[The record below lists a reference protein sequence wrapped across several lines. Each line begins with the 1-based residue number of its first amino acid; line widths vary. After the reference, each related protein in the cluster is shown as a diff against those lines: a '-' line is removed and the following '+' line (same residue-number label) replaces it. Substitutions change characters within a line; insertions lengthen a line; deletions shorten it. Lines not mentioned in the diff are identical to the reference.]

1 MTSPSPPSAPR
12 SVRQAPRS
20 RLPVWPYYFLAI
32 AIGLAGG
39 AIIYTWWPAGY
50 PDEDELVKV
59 SGEIATVR
67 IRDDISDS
75 SAGAFMPA
83 LTAVYFTLKGIEG
96 EFRYPSSHPKY
107 VMVRDYTAVA
117 MDVWVEA
124 AEIGTGRP
132 MTIWAI
138 EEHSPYNMVMPATSI
153 GYADIVGE
161 LVETDR
167 SMVEAGGWLLAI
179 AAALLAAGLLVQRRN
194 RGLPPLG
201 P

>member
-1 MTSPSPPSAPR
+1 MSNTPPPSAPR

-39 AIIYTWWPAGY
+39 ASIYAWWPTGY
-50 PDEDELVKV
+50 PGEDELVKV
-59 SGEIATVR
+59 SGDIATAR

-83 LTAVYFTLKGIEG
+83 LTAVYFTMKGIEG

-117 MDVWVEA
+117 LDVWVEA

-138 EEHSPYNMVMPATSI
+138 EERNPYNLVMSATSI
-153 GYADIVGE
+153 GYGDIVGE
-161 LVETDR
+161 LAETDR
-167 SMVEAGGWLLAI
+167 SMVEAGLWLLAI
-179 AAALLAAGLLVQRRN
+179 AAALTAAGLLVQRRN
-194 RGLPPLG
+194 RGLPSLG

>member
-12 SVRQAPRS
+12 SVRQEPRR

-32 AIGLAGG
+32 VIGIAGG
-39 AIIYTWWPAGY
+39 AIIYAWWPTGY
-50 PDEDELVKV
+50 PGEDELVKV
-59 SGEIATVR
+59 SGDIATAR

-83 LTAVYFTLKGIEG
+83 LTAVYFTMKGIEG

-107 VMVRDYTAVA
+107 VMVRDFTAVA
-117 MDVWVEA
+117 MDVWVEQ

-138 EEHSPYNMVMPATSI
+138 EERNPYNLVMEATSI
-153 GYADIVGE
+153 GYGDIVGE
-161 LVETDR
+161 LAETDR

-179 AAALLAAGLLVQRRN
+179 ATALLAAGFLVQRRN
-194 RGLPPLG
+194 RGLPSLG

>member
-117 MDVWVEA
+117 LDVWVEA
-124 AEIGTGRP
+124 AEIGSGRP

-138 EEHSPYNMVMPATSI
+138 EERSPYNLFMEATSI
-153 GYADIVGE
+153 GYHDIVGE
-161 LVETDR
+161 LAETDR

-179 AAALLAAGLLVQRRN
+179 AATLLAAGLLVQRRN

>member
-39 AIIYTWWPAGY
+39 AMVYSWWPAGY
-50 PDEDELVKV
+50 PGEDDLVKV
-59 SGEIATVR
+59 SGEIIKVVV
-67 IRDDISDS
+67 RDDISDS

-83 LTAVYFTLKGIEG
+83 LTAVYFTMKGIEG

-107 VMVRDYTAVA
+107 VMVRDFTAVA
-117 MDVWVEA
+117 MDVWVEQ

-132 MTIWAI
+132 LTIWAI
-138 EEHSPYNMVMPATSI
+138 EERNPYNLVMEATSI
-153 GYADIVGE
+153 GYGDIVGE
-161 LVETDR
+161 LAETDR
-167 SMVEAGGWLLAI
+167 SRVEAGGWLLAI
-179 AAALLAAGLLVQRRN
+179 AAALLATGFLVQRRN
-194 RGLPPLG
+194 RGLPSLG

>member
-12 SVRQAPRS
+12 SVRQAPRR
-20 RLPVWPYYFLAI
+20 RLPVWPYWFLAI
-32 AIGLAGG
+32 AAALAGG
-39 AIIYTWWPAGY
+39 AMVHSWWPGDY
-50 PDEDELVKV
+50 PGEDELVKV
-59 SGEIATVR
+59 SGEIVTAR

-83 LTAVYFTLKGIEG
+83 LTAVYFTMKGIEG

-107 VMVRDYTAVA
+107 VMVRDFTAVA
-117 MDVWVEA
+117 LDVWVEA

-138 EEHSPYNMVMPATSI
+138 EERNPYNLVMEATSI
-153 GYADIVGE
+153 GYDDIVGE
-161 LVETDR
+161 LAETDR

-179 AAALLAAGLLVQRRN
+179 AAALLAVGFLVQRRN
-194 RGLPPLG
+194 RGLPSLG

>member
-1 MTSPSPPSAPR
+1 MSGPTQPTKPR
-12 SVRQAPRS
+12 SVREAPPR
-20 RLPVWPYYFLAI
+20 RLPVWPYYFLASVAALI
-32 AIGLAGG
+32 GG
-39 AIIYTWWPAGY
+39 AFVGVWWPGDY
-50 PDEDELVKV
+50 PRADALVKV
-59 SGEIATVR
+59 SGDIATVA

-83 LTAVYFTLKGIEG
+83 LTAVYFTMKGIEG

-107 VMVRDYTAVA
+107 VMVRDFTAVA
-117 MDVWVEA
+117 MDVWVEK

-138 EEHSPYNMVMPATSI
+138 EERNPHNLVMPATSI
-153 GYADIVGE
+153 GYDDIVGE

-167 SMVEAGGWLLAI
+167 SMVEAGAWLLAI
-179 AAALLAAGLLVQRRN
+179 AAALTAAGLLVQRRN
-194 RGLPPLG
+194 RGLPSLG